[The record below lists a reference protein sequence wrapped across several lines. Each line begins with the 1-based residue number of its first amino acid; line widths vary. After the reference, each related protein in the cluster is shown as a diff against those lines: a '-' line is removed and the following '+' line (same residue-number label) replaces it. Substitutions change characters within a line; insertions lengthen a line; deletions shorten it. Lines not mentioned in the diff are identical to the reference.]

1 MLCSLNLYIFPS
13 RIKCRWKCKYLYNNT
28 YDFRKLWLDNDAMH
42 VHSRDKIRVSK
53 YYSWTDL
60 SLVHF
65 RLDSKIIRCYL
76 LFERVFPQI
85 FCSISRSNYLLYF
98 DSVTKLFNERILVVA
113 FEIFLFIK
121 LSTDA
126 TQGVL
131 LHEYVQTGQ
140 ATLTS

>member
-1 MLCSLNLYIFPS
+1 M
-13 RIKCRWKCKYLYNNT
+13 
-28 YDFRKLWLDNDAMH
+28 
-42 VHSRDKIRVSK
+42 DKEN
-53 YYSWTDL
+53 
-60 SLVHF
+60 F
-65 RLDSKIIRCYL
+65 SKI
-76 LFERVFPQI
+76 
-85 FCSISRSNYLLYF
+85 ISRSNYLLYF